1 MEFRIIQ
8 YLVFGVKWNRSK
20 TERKRAKRKHSFSLE
35 QEARRRRVDPDSL
48 NVGRWIGGG
57 SVTRTVR
64 RY

>member
-20 TERKRAKRKHSFSLE
+20 TERTSETEKHSFSLE